1 VILTPYLGTQR
12 IPTMILLTLVENAI
26 KHGIFPNVEGGFVR
40 VSAART
46 GAKLVLT
53 VADSGRGMSAQQGC
67 GTGFA
72 NVRLRLL
79 MRYGDAAVLSLTDAA
94 PHGVVAAVSL
104 PIE

>member
-1 VILTPYLGTQR
+1 
-12 IPTMILLTLVENAI
+12 
-26 KHGIFPNVEGGFVR
+26 
-40 VSAART
+40 
-46 GAKLVLT
+46 
-53 VADSGRGMSAQQGC
+53 MSAQQGC

-104 PIE
+104 PIEEAA